1 MPADVPPPHGPVHH
15 PSSSRAR
22 RSSRTTK
29 QACAREHAHMCGRTC
44 GWKANQP
51 LLLLLLLL
59 LLPMTYKT
67 VFVVREP
74 GELSKRKSLC
84 ISTPLFLQ
92 HDVHQMGCAQ
102 VDVFC
107 GHMANAQVRMS
118 IRARVHCVCVCVRVC
133 VCVYTVC
140 VCTLCVV
147 WRRAST
153 PEGCRYCRA
162 VSALVRYAFARSY
175 SSCSIARQ
183 PRLKRVVAQPL
194 SCPRSL

>member
-51 LLLLLLLL
+51 LLLL